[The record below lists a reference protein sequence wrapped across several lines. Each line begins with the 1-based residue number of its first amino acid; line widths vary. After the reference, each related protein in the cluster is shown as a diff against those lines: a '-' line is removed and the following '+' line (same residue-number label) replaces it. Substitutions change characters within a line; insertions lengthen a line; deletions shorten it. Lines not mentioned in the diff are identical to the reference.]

1 MKQDKRLEVEYMTLD
16 ELLKREFEKGVK
28 QGLEQVRKQI
38 DREIAKNL
46 LDVLDDEQIAK
57 ATGVEIEEVRQLRHL
72 TVND

>member
-1 MKQDKRLEVEYMTLD
+1 MTLD

>member
-1 MKQDKRLEVEYMTLD
+1 MTLD

-28 QGLEQVRKQI
+28 QWLEQVRKQI

>member
-1 MKQDKRLEVEYMTLD
+1 MTLD

-28 QGLEQVRKQI
+28 QGLEQVSKQI